1 MKFVDKAL
9 ARRLESAEE
18 MPQVD
23 CARMYQK
30 LRPEIGGRL

>member
-30 LRPEIGGRL
+30 V